1 MSCIL
6 QGIFLFL
13 KNLQMLANYFQNCLC
28 YSKTILK
35 RRDVSQNKKRLE
47 DLSMKKKAVAG
58 LLTLCMVAG
67 MVAVPGMAKEVKA
80 DDEKK
85 LVGVAMPTKDLQ
97 RWNQD
102 GDNMKKALEE
112 AGYEVDLQYASN
124 EVATQVS
131 QVENMI
137 SNGCDILVIASID
150 GSSLGEPL
158 GQAKEAGIPVIAYDR
173 LLMES
178 DAVTYYA
185 TFDNYMV
192 GQKQGEY
199 IVDALNLEE
208 EDGPFNL
215 EIVAGAPD
223 DNNATFFY
231 GGAMDVLQ
239 PYIDEG
245 KLVVKSGQTDFETCA
260 TQAWDSAK
268 AQDRMDT
275 IIAGNYSDGTNLDA
289 VLCSNDSTAL
299 GVANSLAASYTG
311 EYPVIT
317 GQDCDLPNVK
327 NLAAGKQAM
336 DIFKDTRT
344 LADQVV
350 TMVEAV
356 LNGEEAEVNDTES
369 YDNGTGAIPTYLCE
383 PVVVTADNYEEILV
397 DSGYYTADQ
406 LK

>member
-1 MSCIL
+1 MSCL
-6 QGIFLFL
+6 MQGIFLL
-13 KNLQMLANYFQNCLC
+13 QKNVSVLANYVQTVLC
-28 YSKTILK
+28 YSNIIKGNVIPKTNNETEDFTMK
-35 RRDVSQNKKRLE
+35 RKMVS
-47 DLSMKKKAVAG
+47 A
-58 LLTLCMVAG
+58 LLCATMVAG
-67 MVAVPGMAKEVKA
+67 MVVVPAATAQAA
-80 DDEKK
+80 DKK
-85 LVGVAMPTKDLQ
+85 LIGVTMPTKDLQ

-102 GDNMKKALEE
+102 GENMKKSLEE
-112 AGYEVDLQYASN
+112 AGFEVDLQYASN
-124 EVATQVS
+124 DVATQVS

-137 SNGCDILVIASID
+137 SNACDILVIASID

-158 GQAKEAGIPVIAYDR
+158 KQAKEAGIPVIAYDR

-178 DAVTYYA
+178 DAVSYYA

-199 IVDALNLEE
+199 IVEALNLEE
-208 EDGPFNL
+208 EKGPFNIEL
-215 EIVAGAPD
+215 VAGAPD
-223 DNNATFFY
+223 DNNAKFFF

-245 KLVVKSGQTDFETCA
+245 VLVVKSGQIEFEKCA
-260 TQAWDSAK
+260 TQAWDTAK

-275 IIAGNYSDGTNLDA
+275 IIAGNYSDGTKLDA
-289 VLCSNDSTAL
+289 VLCSNDSTSL
-299 GVANSLAASYTG
+299 GVENSLAASYTG
-311 EYPVIT
+311 DYPVVT
-317 GQDCDLPNVK
+317 GQDCDIANVK

-350 TMVEAV
+350 KMVESV

-369 YDNGTGAIPTYLCE
+369 YDNGTGVIPTYLCE
-383 PVVVTADNYEEILV
+383 PTVVTADNYEEILI

>member
-1 MSCIL
+1 
-6 QGIFLFL
+6 
-13 KNLQMLANYFQNCLC
+13 MLANYFQNCLC

>member
-1 MSCIL
+1 
-6 QGIFLFL
+6 
-13 KNLQMLANYFQNCLC
+13 
-28 YSKTILK
+28 
-35 RRDVSQNKKRLE
+35 
-47 DLSMKKKAVAG
+47 MKKKAVAG

-185 TFDNYMV
+185 TFDNYMI

-245 KLVVKSGQTDFETCA
+245 KLVV
-260 TQAWDSAK
+260 
-268 AQDRMDT
+268 
-275 IIAGNYSDGTNLDA
+275 
-289 VLCSNDSTAL
+289 
-299 GVANSLAASYTG
+299 
-311 EYPVIT
+311 
-317 GQDCDLPNVK
+317 
-327 NLAAGKQAM
+327 
-336 DIFKDTRT
+336 
-344 LADQVV
+344 
-350 TMVEAV
+350 
-356 LNGEEAEVNDTES
+356 
-369 YDNGTGAIPTYLCE
+369 
-383 PVVVTADNYEEILV
+383 
-397 DSGYYTADQ
+397 
-406 LK
+406 

>member
-1 MSCIL
+1 M
-6 QGIFLFL
+6 
-13 KNLQMLANYFQNCLC
+13 A
-28 YSKTILK
+28 
-35 RRDVSQNKKRLE
+35 DVT
-47 DLSMKKKAVAG
+47 M
-58 LLTLCMVAG
+58 
-67 MVAVPGMAKEVKA
+67 
-80 DDEKK
+80 
-85 LVGVAMPTKDLQ
+85 LVGGGRRTKVRQ

-102 GDNMKKALEE
+102 GENMKKSLED

-158 GQAKEAGIPVIAYDR
+158 SQAKEAGIPVIAYDR

-178 DAVTYYA
+178 DAVSYYA

-199 IVDALNLEE
+199 IEEALNLKEE
-208 EDGPFNL
+208 KGPFNIEL
-215 EIVAGAPD
+215 VAGAPD
-223 DNNATFFY
+223 DNNAKFFFS
-231 GGAMDVLQ
+231 GAMDVLQ

-245 KLVVKSGQTDFETCA
+245 VLVVKSGQTEFEKCA

-275 IIAGNYSDGTNLDA
+275 IIAGNYTDGTNLDA
-289 VLCSNDSTAL
+289 VLCSNDSTSL
-299 GVANSLAASYTG
+299 GVQNSLAASYTG

-317 GQDCDLPNVK
+317 GQDCDMANVK
-327 NLAAGKQAM
+327 NLVAGKQSM
-336 DIFKDTRT
+336 DIFKDTRM

-350 TMVEAV
+350 KMVTSV
-356 LNGEEAEVNDTES
+356 LSGEEAEVNDTES
-369 YDNGTGAIPTYLCE
+369 YDNGTGVIPTYLCE
-383 PVVVTADNYEEILV
+383 PTVVTADNYKEILI
-397 DSGYYTADQ
+397 DSGYYTEDQ
-406 LK
+406 IK

>member
-1 MSCIL
+1 
-6 QGIFLFL
+6 
-13 KNLQMLANYFQNCLC
+13 
-28 YSKTILK
+28 
-35 RRDVSQNKKRLE
+35 
-47 DLSMKKKAVAG
+47 MKKKAVAG
-58 LLTLCMVAG
+58 LLTLCMAAG

-80 DDEKK
+80 DDEKQ

-102 GDNMKKALEE
+102 GDNMKKALED

-223 DNNATFFY
+223 DNNANFFY
-231 GGAMDVLQ
+231 SGAMDVLQ

-245 KLVVKSGQTDFETCA
+245 KLVVKSGQTKFEECA

-289 VLCSNDSTAL
+289 VLCSNDSTSL
-299 GVANSLAASYTG
+299 GVQNSLAASYTG

-327 NLAAGKQAM
+327 NLVAGKQSM

-350 TMVEAV
+350 KMVESV

-383 PVVVTADNYEEILV
+383 PVVVTADNYQEILI
-397 DSGYYTADQ
+397 DSGYYTEDQ

>member
-1 MSCIL
+1 
-6 QGIFLFL
+6 
-13 KNLQMLANYFQNCLC
+13 MLANYFQNCLC

-185 TFDNYMV
+185 TFDNYMI